1 MISKTGLSRRLDV
14 CVDPAAGE
22 GVHACVLGRV
32 FSATPSPSPP
42 FPPFPTPS
50 SPSPPPPPL
59 ATSPLLRPP
68 PTGSPPPPS
77 FPLPGPA
84 HPVIT
89 WGPPDLSLI
98 CPTLRRRSGCGG
110 VWVGLWDPS
119 RGLERVPRAAPHELG
134 AGAVVGGGYPGG
146 SGAVPRA
153 GQGRGASPERVKG
166 GASRGA
172 GVGTLGGPRLQ
183 LSPRVGAEGFWG
195 SVPGLCP
202 GPLE

>member
-1 MISKTGLSRRLDV
+1 M
-14 CVDPAAGE
+14 
-22 GVHACVLGRV
+22 HACVLGRV

-134 AGAVVGGGYPGG
+134 GWSSRWRWLSRWVRGCAPCRTGARSLAGEGEGRRVSGCRRGYAGGPPLAALAQGGGGG
-146 SGAVPRA
+146 VLGFSSGPLSRA
-153 GQGRGASPERVKG
+153 PRVKG
-166 GASRGA
+166 SPHFQ
-172 GVGTLGGPRLQ
+172 VLGLG
-183 LSPRVGAEGFWG
+183 
-195 SVPGLCP
+195 
-202 GPLE
+202 